1 MNFALFEHFTL
12 FIVGL
17 IGLVTLS
24 LILFSIKSNKLVNLY
39 LVLLITLA
47 SVRML
52 VRSSYLL
59 GLQEQFSDFT
69 GAYKS
74 LLLYSLPFFYL
85 YFKSIISDS
94 KQFNRKDL
102 NHLIFPLVLFVFNFI
117 FLNHDYLSSVF
128 IRFTNLLVCSFFATF
143 YFVKSYQ
150 ILKNNLW
157 NKQQIIHIE
166 HYKLIRNWT
175 VFLITICGILMLRLI
190 VSLAF
195 ESFTSTQLTGKTLT
209 ILQVILWLII
219 FMKILI
225 SPEILFG
232 MPQLSVK
239 ESNTI
244 SKSKA
249 EISYWYIGEI
259 DIANQQDR
267 KLKEK
272 VDSKILEL
280 IEEIEFLAKE
290 KNFFRNQKITIMDMA
305 NELNI
310 PVSHLV
316 YMFKYHCKLTFT
328 EYKTEIKIEDAKQ
341 LIEGGFLTINTLES
355 LATEVG
361 FSSYN
366 PFFTAFKKLVGKSP
380 NEYSMSLS
388 KK

>member
-1 MNFALFEHFTL
+1 MNYALFEHFIL

-24 LILFSIKSNKLVNLY
+24 LVIFSIKSNKLVNLY
-39 LVLLITLA
+39 LLLLIALA

-52 VRSSYLL
+52 VRSTYLL
-59 GLQEQFSDFT
+59 GLQEQISDFT

-102 NHLIFPLVLFVFNFI
+102 NHFIFPLVLFVFNLI
-117 FLNHDYLSSVF
+117 FLNNDYLSSEI
-128 IRFTNLLVCSFFATF
+128 IRFTNLLICSFFASF

-175 VFLITICGILMLRLI
+175 LFLITICGILMLRLI
-190 VSLAF
+190 ISLAF
-195 ESFTSTQLTGKTLT
+195 ESITSKELTGKTLT
-209 ILQVILWLII
+209 FLQVILWLII

-232 MPQLSVK
+232 MPQLVAK
-239 ESNTI
+239 ESNTT
-244 SKSKA
+244 SKNKA
-249 EISYWYIGEI
+249 EITNWYIGEI

-280 IEEIEFLAKE
+280 IDEIEFLAKE
-290 KNFFRNQKITIMDMA
+290 KYFFRNQKITIMDMA

>member
-74 LLLYSLPFFYL
+74 ILLFSLPFFYL

-102 NHLIFPLVLFVFNFI
+102 NHLIFPFVLFVFNFI

-195 ESFTSTQLTGKTLT
+195 ESVTSTQLTGKTLT
-209 ILQVILWLII
+209 FLQVILWLII

>member
-1 MNFALFEHFTL
+1 MDFALFEHFIL

-39 LVLLITLA
+39 LVLLIALA

-52 VRSSYLL
+52 IRSSYLL
-59 GLQEQFSDFT
+59 GLQDQLSDFT

-85 YFKSIISDS
+85 YFKSIVFDS
-94 KQFNRKDL
+94 KKFNRKDL
-102 NHLIFPLVLFVFNFI
+102 NHLIFPLVLFVFNLI
-117 FLNHDYLSSVF
+117 FLNHDYLSSPF
-128 IRFTNLLVCSFFATF
+128 IRFTNLLVCSFFALF
-143 YFVKSYQ
+143 YLIKSYY

-175 VFLITICGILMLRLI
+175 LFVITICGILTLRLI
-190 VSLAF
+190 ISLAF
-195 ESFTSTQLTGKTLT
+195 ESFTSKELTGKTLT
-209 ILQVILWLII
+209 FLQVILWLII

-232 MPQLSVK
+232 MPQLEAK
-239 ESNTI
+239 ESNIIFKNKIEI
-244 SKSKA
+244 SK
-249 EISYWYIGEI
+249 WFIGEI
-259 DIANQQDR
+259 DITNQQDR

-280 IEEIEFLAKE
+280 IDEIEFLAKE
-290 KNFFRNQKITIMDMA
+290 KYFFRNQKITIMDMA

-328 EYKTEIKIEDAKQ
+328 EYKTEIKIEDAKR

>member
-59 GLQEQFSDFT
+59 GLQEQISDFT

-195 ESFTSTQLTGKTLT
+195 ESITSTQLTGKTLT
-209 ILQVILWLII
+209 FLQVILWLII

-232 MPQLSVK
+232 MPQLTAK

>member
-1 MNFALFEHFTL
+1 MNFELFEHFIL

-39 LVLLITLA
+39 LVLLFSLA
-47 SVRML
+47 SIRML
-52 VRSSYLL
+52 IRSTYLL
-59 GLQEQFSDFT
+59 GLQDQIKDFT
-69 GAYKS
+69 GAYKTF
-74 LLLYSLPFFYL
+74 LLFSLPFFFL

-102 NHLIFPLVLFVFNFI
+102 VHFIFPIVLFVFNFI
-117 FLNHDYLSSVF
+117 FLNHDYLAPKV
-128 IRFTNLLVCSFFATF
+128 IRYTNLFVCSFFAIF

-175 VFLITICGILMLRLI
+175 LFLITICGILTLRLI

-195 ESFTSTQLTGKTLT
+195 ESVTSNELTGKTLT
-209 ILQVILWLII
+209 FLQVILWLII
-219 FMKILI
+219 FLKILI
-225 SPEILFG
+225 SPEILYG
-232 MPQLSVK
+232 LPQLVPKDSGTK
-239 ESNTI
+239 HFSAINF
-244 SKSKA
+244 
-249 EISYWYIGEI
+249 WHIGEI
-259 DIANQQDR
+259 DIANQQDK

-280 IEEIEFLAKE
+280 IDEIEFLAKE
-290 KNFFRNQKITIMDMA
+290 NNFFRNQKITIMDMA

-316 YMFKYHCKLTFT
+316 YMFKYHCNLTFT
-328 EYKTEIKIEDAKQ
+328 EYKTQIRIEDAKQ
-341 LIEGGFLTINTLES
+341 LIESGFLTINTLES
-355 LATEVG
+355 LAIEVG

-366 PFFTAFKKLVGKSP
+366 PFFTAFKKIVGKSP

>member
-1 MNFALFEHFTL
+1 MNFALFEYFTL

-74 LLLYSLPFFYL
+74 ILLFSLPFFYL

-128 IRFTNLLVCSFFATF
+128 VRFTNLLVCSFFATF

-244 SKSKA
+244 SKIKA
-249 EISYWYIGEI
+249 EISSWYIGEI

-280 IEEIEFLAKE
+280 IDEIEFLAKE

-316 YMFKYHCKLTFT
+316 YMFKYHSKLTFT

>member
-1 MNFALFEHFTL
+1 MNFELFEHFIL

-39 LVLLITLA
+39 LVLLISLA

-52 VRSSYLL
+52 IRSTYLL
-59 GLQEQFSDFT
+59 GLQDQINDFS
-69 GAYKS
+69 GPYKS
-74 LLLYSLPFFYL
+74 FLLFSLPFFFL

-102 NHLIFPLVLFVFNFI
+102 IHFIFPIVLFVFNLI
-117 FLNHDYLSSVF
+117 FLNHDYLAPKF
-128 IRFTNLLVCSFFATF
+128 IRYTNLIVCSFFAIF
-143 YFVKSYQ
+143 YFVKSFL

-175 VFLITICGILMLRLI
+175 LFLISICGILTLRLI

-195 ESFTSTQLTGKTLT
+195 ESVMSNELTGKTLT
-209 ILQVILWLII
+209 FLQVILWLII
-219 FMKILI
+219 FLKILI
-225 SPEILFG
+225 SPEILYG
-232 MPQLSVK
+232 LPQLVPK
-239 ESNTI
+239 ESNTKHSDTI
-244 SKSKA
+244 NF
-249 EISYWYIGEI
+249 WHIGEI
-259 DIANQQDR
+259 DITNQQDK

-280 IEEIEFLAKE
+280 IDEIEFLAKE
-290 KNFFRNQKITIMDMA
+290 NNFFRNQKITIMDMA
-305 NELNI
+305 NELTI

-316 YMFKYHCKLTFT
+316 YMFKYHCNLTFT
-328 EYKTEIKIEDAKQ
+328 EYKTQIRIEDAKQ
-341 LIEGGFLTINTLES
+341 LIESGFLTINTLES
-355 LATEVG
+355 LAIEVG

-380 NEYSMSLS
+380 NEYSMSHS

>member
-1 MNFALFEHFTL
+1 
-12 FIVGL
+12 
-17 IGLVTLS
+17 
-24 LILFSIKSNKLVNLY
+24 
-39 LVLLITLA
+39 
-47 SVRML
+47 
-52 VRSSYLL
+52 
-59 GLQEQFSDFT
+59 
-69 GAYKS
+69 
-74 LLLYSLPFFYL
+74 
-85 YFKSIISDS
+85 
-94 KQFNRKDL
+94 
-102 NHLIFPLVLFVFNFI
+102 
-117 FLNHDYLSSVF
+117 
-128 IRFTNLLVCSFFATF
+128 
-143 YFVKSYQ
+143 
-150 ILKNNLW
+150 
-157 NKQQIIHIE
+157 
-166 HYKLIRNWT
+166 
-175 VFLITICGILMLRLI
+175 MLRLI

-195 ESFTSTQLTGKTLT
+195 ESVTSTQLTGKTLT
-209 ILQVILWLII
+209 FLQVILWLII